1 MRLYLDTSAI
11 LSYFDKSCIFFETA
25 VKLFQY
31 PEMELYTGMIS
42 VLEMESI
49 IGRNL
54 GSFSLEID
62 PKAKKIFKT
71 LSTKEKIPIIA
82 HYIIKRLG
90 ISIESASSIEK
101 YEINNEEYD
110 IFNTFNLALKINREI
125 KLRTL
130 DAIQIASAVEI
141 KIYNKIDLEYFVT
154 NDAIILGR
162 KQELYQK
169 SRILPIS
176 TDDLA
181 KLLDI

>member
-11 LSYFDKSCIFFETA
+11 LSYFDKTSVFFENT
-25 VKLFQY
+25 VKLFHY
-31 PEMELYTGMIS
+31 PEMALFSGMIT
-42 VLEMESI
+42 VLEMESV
-49 IGRNL
+49 IGRNI
-54 GSFSLEID
+54 GSFYLEID
-62 PKAKKIFKT
+62 PKSKEIYES
-71 LSTKEKIPIIA
+71 LSNKEKIPIITQ
-82 HYIIKRLG
+82 YFIKRLG

-101 YEINNEEYD
+101 CDINNKEYD
-110 IFNTFNLALKINREI
+110 IFNTFNLALKINRGM

-130 DAIQIASAVEI
+130 DAIQIASAIEI

-154 NDAIILGR
+154 NDAIILGQ

-181 KLLDI
+181 NLLDI

>member
-11 LSYFDKSCIFFETA
+11 LSYYDKSSIFHENT
-25 VKLFQY
+25 VKLFHF
-31 PEMELYTGMIS
+31 PEMAFFSGMIT
-42 VLEMESI
+42 VLEMESV
-49 IGRNL
+49 IGRNIE
-54 GSFSLEID
+54 SFSLEIA
-62 PKAKKIFKT
+62 PESKKIYKS
-71 LSTKEKIPIIA
+71 LSNKEKIPIIS
-82 HYIIKRLG
+82 HYFIKRLG
-90 ISIESASSIEK
+90 ISIESSSSIEICD
-101 YEINNEEYD
+101 INGKDYD
-110 IFNTFNLALKINREI
+110 IFSTFNLALRINREM

-154 NDAIILGR
+154 NDGIILDR

-176 TDDLA
+176 TDELV